1 MSQAETKVRAMKPSS
16 WKNGKWKKKLAPYL
30 FVLPN
35 FLIFALFIVIPAIVG
50 VIYSFHKYDGLNT
63 MKFLGLQNYKEI
75 FMNQEFWATL
85 GRTGIYTAVA
95 VPCLYVISLFIAMLL
110 IREMR
115 MKGFFRAVIYWP
127 YMISFIIVGLTWKW
141 IFGDSFG
148 ILNYL
153 LTLIGLKP
161 ISWLTNPFFAN
172 MSVVVATV
180 WRYVGF
186 YMVIFIAGLQ
196 AIPVDM
202 YEAANLDGAS
212 KRQVFWKITLPLLK
226 PTSLLVV
233 MVSIIEAF
241 KSYPLLLALTGG
253 GPGKE
258 TTFIVQYIYEIGFS
272 KQELGMA
279 SAMSVLLFIIIGIFS
294 ALQFR
299 LSKGGSI

>member
-1 MSQAETKVRAMKPSS
+1 MSQAETKVRAMKRSS
-16 WKNGKWKKKLAPYL
+16 WKNGKWKKILAPYL

-35 FLIFALFIVIPAIVG
+35 FLIFAVFIVIPAIVG
-50 VIYSFHKYDGLNT
+50 VIYSFNKYDGLNS

-75 FMNQEFWATL
+75 FMNQEFWASL

-95 VPCLYVISLFIAMLL
+95 VPCLYAVSLFIAMLL
-110 IREMR
+110 IKEVR
-115 MKGFFRAVIYWP
+115 MKGLFRAVIYWP
-127 YMISFIIVGLTWKW
+127 TMISFIIVGLTWKW

-153 LTLIGLKP
+153 MTLIGLKP

-180 WRYVGF
+180 WSKVGF

-226 PTSLLVV
+226 PTSVLVL

-258 TTFIVQYIYEIGFS
+258 TTFIVQYIYDIGFS